1 MVSDE
6 YGKESMSPKL
16 LKAFL
21 PNRTRPT
28 RILRGP
34 FRGAVIVTNPRNSM
48 RKVFGLY
55 ERELNFFLDRALP
68 LVTRVLDVGAND
80 GYFTLGCAAAF
91 RRLGKKACEI
101 IAFEP
106 QQNHVYTLRQS
117 INQKLTGETRINI
130 FQTLVGSKDGPGT
143 TTLDAVRWKV
153 GAPHSRDHTLV
164 KIDVEG
170 AEMDVLKGAMSWLNS
185 TNYFVIEV
193 HQESFLDSI
202 PRLFETRGL
211 SLTKVDQRPMRLL
224 GPELRSKENWW
235 LVSKY

>member
-1 MVSDE
+1 
-6 YGKESMSPKL
+6 MSLKL
-16 LKAFL
+16 LKSLL
-21 PNRTRPT
+21 PDRTKPT

-34 FRGAVIVTNPRNSM
+34 FRGAVIVMNPRNSM

-55 ERELNFFLDRALP
+55 ERELNFCLERVLP

-91 RRLGKKACEI
+91 QRLGKKACEI

-106 QQNHVYTLRQS
+106 QQKHAYTLRQS
-117 INQKLTGETRINI
+117 IDQKTVGPTKINI
-130 FQTLVGSKDGPGT
+130 FQTLVGSKDGPGI

-153 GAPHSRDHTLV
+153 GAPYSRDHTLV

-170 AEMDVLKGAMSWLNS
+170 AEMDVLEGAMSWLNP

-202 PRLFETRGL
+202 PRLFTQRGL
-211 SLTKVDQRPMRLL
+211 QLTKVDQRPMRLL
-224 GPELRSKENWW
+224 GPEVRSKENWW